1 MSFLK
6 YIGPGLLVSICYLD
20 PGNIS
25 GDLEAGIQG
34 EYSLLWSL
42 LISVIIAIFYQCLAM
57 KLGVVTGNDLAKL
70 CRIHYSKEVKF
81 GLWIMAE
88 IALIGAEI

>member
-1 MSFLK
+1 
-6 YIGPGLLVSICYLD
+6 
-20 PGNIS
+20 
-25 GDLEAGIQG
+25 
-34 EYSLLWSL
+34 
-42 LISVIIAIFYQCLAM
+42 M